1 MVTFRFIPARHIV
14 KELSLKQWHHGYLG
28 IALALIGALNSKT
41 LFVVLGL
48 ILLVDD
54 VVQHAVQYI
63 TQTEWHSPLHR
74 LYAWVYARVAL
85 VRRVNNWLDTLFS

>member
-1 MVTFRFIPARHIV
+1 MSH
-14 KELSLKQWHHGYLG
+14 ELNLKQWHHGYLG
-28 IALALIGALNSKT
+28 IALCLIGILGSRT

-48 ILLVDD
+48 ILLIDD

-63 TQTEWHSPLHR
+63 TRTEWASPLHR
-74 LYAWVYARVAL
+74 AYSWVYGRVAL